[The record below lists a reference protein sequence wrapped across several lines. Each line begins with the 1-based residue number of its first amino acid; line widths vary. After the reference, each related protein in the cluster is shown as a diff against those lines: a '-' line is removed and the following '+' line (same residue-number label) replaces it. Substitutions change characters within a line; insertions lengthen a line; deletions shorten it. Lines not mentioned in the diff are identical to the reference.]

1 MEDDK
6 IKNEESLNEK
16 YKEKQHD
23 EAEEH
28 DNIAKEGERDSDE
41 KKAKKQKK
49 QSKQENKTEELE
61 DKYQEIN
68 EKYLRLYSEFDNFRK
83 RSIKERIDYVQNAS
97 KDLIIDLLPILDDF
111 ERAIKSSEEDIS
123 DNIDTLKEGIQLIYN
138 KFKSILKAKGLEE
151 INAMGENFDTDFH
164 EAVTQIK
171 ADKKDKGKVFDVI
184 EKGYLLNDKVIR
196 YAKVVVGQ

>member
-28 DNIAKEGERDSDE
+28 DNIAKEGESDSDE

-171 ADKKDKGKVFDVI
+171 ADKKDKGKVIDVI